1 MWVARA
7 SLAAPVAE
15 SSLMY
20 RGFSYNILTEFSLP
34 GFTMFF
40 QKRQDGRSDGQGGRV
55 MTGCRKRRTNARPW
69 SGAMALAGLCLIG
82 AAFGTAGCEDRVLQT
97 GLKYE
102 YWEGYLVDPAPT
114 AASETPSP
122 IRPLSGRNPDYP
134 SLYTVPMRPAPVP
147 TVSERKTALDEQQK
161 AVDALDADRR
171 AGRSADE
178 QLQEVAPPPLPV
190 PPPPPGVGAP
200 TGAKTAA
207 SSPAPS
213 LSPALP
219 VPPGTG
225 SATPALSPGR

>member
-1 MWVARA
+1 
-7 SLAAPVAE
+7 
-15 SSLMY
+15 MY

-55 MTGCRKRRTNARPW
+55 MTGCGKCRTNARPG
-69 SGAMALAGLCLIG
+69 SGTMALAGLCLIG

-102 YWEGYLVDPAPT
+102 YWEGYLVDPAPPAT
-114 AASETPSP
+114 SATPSP

-134 SLYTVPMRPAPVP
+134 TLYTVPMRPAPVP
-147 TVSERKTALDEQQK
+147 TLSERKTALDEQQK

-171 AGRSADE
+171 TGHSVDE

-190 PPPPPGVGAP
+190 PPPPPGTGGPVGA
-200 TGAKTAA
+200 KSVA
-207 SSPAPS
+207 SSPAS
-213 LSPALP
+213 P
-219 VPPGTG
+219 VPSAAPTSTDTG
-225 SATPALSPGR
+225 SATPTASPGR